1 MTESFDLSLYRLAED
16 AILLLDNINTAER
29 LIEEG
34 HRLLPDSVTIYFKD
48 ADRACV
54 ICTKVRVRVV
64 GFSPE
69 SQLDDQTVIQ
79 WKDPFIGNHEDY
91 HQVPLDEIRHI
102 QGHWYK

>member
-1 MTESFDLSLYRLAED
+1 MTESFDLSLYRLPED

-48 ADRACV
+48 VERACV
-54 ICTKVRVRVV
+54 ICTKIRVRV
-64 GFSPE
+64 
-69 SQLDDQTVIQ
+69 LDDATVLQ
-79 WKDPFIGNHEDY
+79 WKDPFHSKDDWQQIPMED
-91 HQVPLDEIRHI
+91 VRHV

>member
-29 LIEEG
+29 LIKEG
-34 HRLLPDSVTIYFKD
+34 HRLMPDSVTIYFKD
-48 ADRACV
+48 ADRTCV

-64 GFSPE
+64 
-69 SQLDDQTVIQ
+69 DDQTVIQ
-79 WKDPFIGNHEDY
+79 WKDPYIGNHEDWR
-91 HQVPLDEIRHI
+91 QVPLDEIRHI

>member
-16 AILLLDNINTAER
+16 VILLLDNINTAER

-34 HRLLPDSVTIYFKD
+34 HRLMPDSVTIYFKD

-64 GFSPE
+64 
-69 SQLDDQTVIQ
+69 DDCTMIQ
-79 WKDPFIGNHEDY
+79 WKDPFIGNHEDW
-91 HQVPLDEIRHI
+91 QQLPLDEIRHI